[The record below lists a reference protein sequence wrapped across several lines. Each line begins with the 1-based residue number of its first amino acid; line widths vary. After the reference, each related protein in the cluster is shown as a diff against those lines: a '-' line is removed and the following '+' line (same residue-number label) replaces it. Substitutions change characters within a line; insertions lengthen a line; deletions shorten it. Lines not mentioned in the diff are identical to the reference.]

1 MPEQDINNEHSYPE
15 MPSNDMKDDSGGK
28 GLVGQSQVKDIID
41 SVSGVDPS
49 RFWMVVI
56 ILIGLLLAGSISGG
70 LYYLITQNKELKAE
84 IVKKDLE
91 IKECPQK
98 TLEDLKK
105 QQGTIEQLRTGA
117 INDSYRIQEIKK
129 EKTENLERLQ
139 LINNKLINE
148 VK

>member
-1 MPEQDINNEHSYPE
+1 MSEQDINNEYPE
-15 MPSNDMKDDSGGK
+15 MPTNNMNEDSGGT

-41 SVSGVDPS
+41 SAAGIDPT
-49 RFWMVVI
+49 RFWIVFMVALI
-56 ILIGLLLAGSISGG
+56 IGLASTLVFGG
-70 LYYLITQNKELKAE
+70 RYLVNQGENKDVEITTLRQ
-84 IVKKDLE
+84 E

-105 QQGTIEQLRTGA
+105 QQETIEQLRTGA

>member
-1 MPEQDINNEHSYPE
+1 MPEQDINNEYPE
-15 MPSNDMKDDSGGK
+15 IPTNDMNEDSGGK

-41 SVSGVDPS
+41 SASGIDPT
-49 RFWMVVI
+49 RFWIVFMVALI
-56 ILIGLLLAGSISGG
+56 IGLASTLVFGG
-70 LYYLITQNKELKAE
+70 HYLVNQGENKDVE
-84 IVKKDLE
+84 IATLRKE

-105 QQGTIEQLRTGA
+105 QQETIEQLRTGA